1 MVAKP
6 MPSPYAQH
14 LGQARVVGL
23 IEGLFPRTLQ
33 WADIEDL
40 RQTALVA
47 ALRVTRP
54 PATPDEWTAL
64 ACKIANDTLAEH
76 FRVGATRAKSEV
88 GLCENADDHAANAG
102 AQTDPCMRLDL
113 EKLLDCLHDLVE
125 AGHITARQVGIW
137 TRAVHGVAHTEIAEE
152 LGLAHST
159 VRNEACDARK
169 TLRARWI
176 ACAGTAAFFTIAALV
191 WWVARSDGVAGRSRT
206 APSTAHGSSESPSP
220 PIHRW

>member
-1 MVAKP
+1 MAAKP
-6 MPSPYAQH
+6 VPSPYAQH
-14 LGQARVVGL
+14 LGQPQIVGL

-47 ALRVTRP
+47 ALKVSRP

-76 FRVGATRAKSEV
+76 FRVGATHAKSEA
-88 GLCENADDHAANAG
+88 GLCENADDHAADPR
-102 AQTDPCMRLDL
+102 AQTDPCVRLDL

-159 VRNEACDARK
+159 VRNEASDARK
-169 TLRARWI
+169 TLRVRWI

-191 WWVARSDGVAGRSRT
+191 WWVSRSDGVGGGNRV
-206 APSTAHGSSESPSP
+206 APKTVQGSSEPASP
-220 PIHRW
+220 PIRRW